1 MKIKNLLLTL
11 IPISLVFI
19 LSGCAIQ
26 KNESLLIPNADETKM
41 KFFYVVHNEVDK
53 RNIDQSIAEVLVEK
67 GYIATSGKIENIPE
81 KLDVLV
87 TYEDRWMWDMGNY
100 LIQLDIQFR
109 NPLNNYPFIA
119 GENVRT
125 SLIRKSPQFMA
136 DETITIML
144 KKIKESK

>member
-1 MKIKNLLLTL
+1 VL
-11 IPISLVFI
+11 I
-19 LSGCAIQ
+19 
-26 KNESLLIPNADETKM
+26 
-41 KFFYVVHNEVDK
+41 
-53 RNIDQSIAEVLVEK
+53 EK
-67 GYIATSGKIENIPE
+67 GFIATSGKIENIPE

-109 NPLNNYPFIA
+109 NPLNNYPFIV

-125 SLIRKSPQFMA
+125 SLIRKSPKFMA

-144 KKIKESK
+144 EKIKESK